1 MGIKHTHWIPGFNNQ
16 PPQKWT
22 YTYGNTKEMS
32 NDELIWQIRCCK
44 EPGKVELIAAFKE
57 SKDAV
62 SFMTSIIFKNN
73 NKDNE
78 TILGGCIEGCSYFIE
93 HNSSTEYVE
102 LTTE

>member
-1 MGIKHTHWIPGFNNQ
+1 MGIKHVNWMPGFNGE
-16 PPQKWT
+16 PPKPMY
-22 YTYGNTKEMS
+22 YTFGTTKEMS
-32 NDELIWQIRCCK
+32 NTDLMWQIRCCE

-62 SFMTSIIFKNN
+62 SYMTSVIFKNN
-73 NKDNE
+73 KKDDE